1 MQVFAIFA
9 AWRARFSQVVII
21 LSQRRG
27 GREGSAGYIGLCD
40 LCGLA
45 RKKYPAS
52 NEALAKARRTQ
63 RIVYDE
69 CMNMYVKQT
78 SRMISQRWCQCR
90 EGLHALPQT
99 MFDRF
104 SKRRWCFK
112 SAVVFFQAVFSK
124 AVGTFFEGGHEALP
138 CAG

>member
-1 MQVFAIFA
+1 MFFSLANARRTQRLRRGMQVFAIFA

-52 NEALAKARRTQ
+52 NEALAKARRA
-63 RIVYDE
+63 R
-69 CMNMYVKQT
+69 
-78 SRMISQRWCQCR
+78 RLRW
-90 EGLHALPQT
+90 GI
-99 MFDRF
+99 
-104 SKRRWCFK
+104 
-112 SAVVFFQAVFSK
+112 
-124 AVGTFFEGGHEALP
+124 
-138 CAG
+138 